1 MTTSIIPVAPIDNI
15 SGILSEELLVYP
27 EINEIFANF
36 CKDKLQNAFIE
47 TKNLETMDDFYEA
60 KRLETIKLTYE
71 EIDKDYIEGN
81 EIDWELVQNG
91 MIIDIADKVVLLQN
105 NTKSEE
111 VESFEFKEITFSALY
126 EDGDVW
132 EELGVLYYVDDC
144 IIEKYGQGLV

>member
-15 SGILSEELLVYP
+15 SGIWSEKLLVYP

>member
-15 SGILSEELLVYP
+15 SGIWSEELLVYP

-81 EIDWELVQNG
+81 EIDWEMVQNG

-132 EELGVLYYVDDC
+132 EELGVLYYVDDS
-144 IIEKYGQGLV
+144 IIEKYFL